1 MRKENNP
8 TMIKTYKPTTSS
20 NRSRKSL
27 VREVDNVAPHKPLLQ
42 SNVGPAARSRGRVSM
57 RHQSVGARKLYR
69 IIDFKRNKVDIEAK
83 VISIEYDPNRGP
95 SIALLSYRDGE
106 KRYILAPEGLK
117 NGDVIVS
124 GESVEPQTGNAM
136 PLKSIPAGSF
146 VHNIEINPG
155 QGGVLIRGAGGSAQI
170 MAKEEGFVN
179 LKMPSGEVKRISD
192 RCYATI
198 GVLTN
203 MELRNVRLGKAG
215 RNRHLGVRPAVR
227 GVAMGNP
234 KKSHPHAGSY
244 KTTGIGMPGPKTK
257 WGKPARGV
265 RTRRRHKTNYTIIKS
280 RHSK

>member
-1 MRKENNP
+1 M
-8 TMIKTYKPTTSS
+8 
-20 NRSRKSL
+20 
-27 VREVDNVAPHKPLLQ
+27 VRNIDNVRSAKGLTI
-42 SNVGPAARSRGRVSM
+42 SNVGPAGRSRGRVSM
-57 RHQSVGARKLYR
+57 RHQSRGARKHYR
-69 IIDFKRNKVDIEAK
+69 LIDFKRDKHDIPAT
-83 VISIEYDPNRGP
+83 IQTIEYDPNRGP
-95 SIALLSYRDGE
+95 SIALISYTDGE

-117 NGDVIVS
+117 TGEKVIS
-124 GESVEPQTGNAM
+124 GEKVEPTVGNSL
-136 PLKSIPAGSF
+136 PLKNVPLGSS
-146 VHNIEINPG
+146 VHNIEINPN
-155 QGGVLIRGAGGSAQI
+155 QGGVLARGAGGYAEV
-170 MAKEEGFVN
+170 MAKEGGFVN

-192 RCYATI
+192 RCYATM

-203 MELRNVRLGKAG
+203 MDLRNVRLGKAG

-265 RTRRRHKTNYTIIKS
+265 RTRRRHSTNYTIIKS

>member
-1 MRKENNP
+1 
-8 TMIKTYKPTTSS
+8 MIKTYNAYTPSI
-20 NRSRKSL
+20 RSRKTL
-27 VREVDNVAPHKPLLQ
+27 VREVDNVEPHKALLQ
-42 SNVGPAARSRGRVSM
+42 SRVGPAGRSRGRVSM
-57 RHQSVGARKLYR
+57 RHQSVGARKHYR
-69 IIDFKRNKVDIEAK
+69 IIDFKRNKLDIGAK
-83 VISIEYDPNRGP
+83 VVSIEYDPNRGP
-95 SIALLSYRDGE
+95 SIALIVFKDGE

-117 NGDVIVS
+117 NGAVVFS
-124 GESVEPQTGNAM
+124 GEKAEPTVGNAL
-136 PLKSIPAGSF
+136 PLRNIPAGAF

-155 QGGVLIRGAGGSAQI
+155 QGGVLVRGAGGSAQL
-170 MAKEEGFVN
+170 MAKESGFVN

-192 RCYATI
+192 RCYATM

-215 RNRHLGVRPAVR
+215 RNRHLGVRPTVR

-280 RHSK
+280 RHSR